1 MNPDAPT
8 IPTSTTDRSCNIL
21 HEHANRSR
29 DRVSPGWVPSAV
41 MTTPATPLT
50 VMEPSVDERTDERTE
65 TGPPKAA
72 HIVKTEPGES
82 AVAKVTEA
90 RIYGFPV
97 EALCGERFVP
107 QQDPK
112 KLPLCGVCKEI
123 YDLYRQMGDGGLS
136 DTPGS

>member
-1 MNPDAPT
+1 M
-8 IPTSTTDRSCNIL
+8 S
-21 HEHANRSR
+21 
-29 DRVSPGWVPSAV
+29 SPVAEPGIERH
-41 MTTPATPLT
+41 TGT
-50 VMEPSVDERTDERTE
+50 VVDEDLRTE
-65 TGPPKAA
+65 PPKAA

-123 YDLYRQMGDGGLS
+123 YELYRQASDGRL
-136 DTPGS
+136 DETPGA

>member
-1 MNPDAPT
+1 MGRALAQRLVPWGAMSMP
-8 IPTSTTDRSCNIL
+8 S
-21 HEHANRSR
+21 
-29 DRVSPGWVPSAV
+29 SPA
-41 MTTPATPLT
+41 PLT
-50 VMEPSVDERTDERTE
+50 TTKVDLDERTDERTE

-90 RIYGFPV
+90 RIYGYPV

-123 YDLYRQMGDGGLS
+123 YDLYRSMGDGGLNE
-136 DTPGS
+136 TPGT

>member
-1 MNPDAPT
+1 M
-8 IPTSTTDRSCNIL
+8 ST
-21 HEHANRSR
+21 
-29 DRVSPGWVPSAV
+29 PSVA
-41 MTTPATPLT
+41 PLT
-50 VMEPSVDERTDERTE
+50 TARPDLDERTDERTE
-65 TGPPKAA
+65 TGRPTVA

-123 YDLYRQMGDGGLS
+123 YDLYRSVGDGRL
-136 DTPGS
+136 DETPGS

>member
-1 MNPDAPT
+1 VVGT
-8 IPTSTTDRSCNIL
+8 FGT
-21 HEHANRSR
+21 
-29 DRVSPGWVPSAV
+29 V
-41 MTTPATPLT
+41 TTPSTPLT
-50 VMEPSVDERTDERTE
+50 VLEPSVDERTDDRTE

-123 YDLYRQMGDGGLS
+123 YDLYRQVGDGGLS
-136 DTPGS
+136 ETPGS

>member
-1 MNPDAPT
+1 
-8 IPTSTTDRSCNIL
+8 
-21 HEHANRSR
+21 
-29 DRVSPGWVPSAV
+29 
-41 MTTPATPLT
+41 MTTPLRPAPGTDT
-50 VMEPSVDERTDERTE
+50 VLDERTDERTE

-112 KLPLCGVCKEI
+112 KLPLCGTCKEI
-123 YDLYRQMGDGGLS
+123 YDLYRQIGDGGLS
-136 DTPGS
+136 ETPGT

>member
-1 MNPDAPT
+1 MA
-8 IPTSTTDRSCNIL
+8 
-21 HEHANRSR
+21 
-29 DRVSPGWVPSAV
+29 SPAH
-41 MTTPATPLT
+41 
-50 VMEPSVDERTDERTE
+50 PSVRTVEPELDERTDERTE
-65 TGPPKAA
+65 TGRPKVA

-82 AVAKVTEA
+82 AMAKVTEA

-123 YDLYRQMGDGGLS
+123 YDLYRAMGDGGL
-136 DTPGS
+136 DETPGS